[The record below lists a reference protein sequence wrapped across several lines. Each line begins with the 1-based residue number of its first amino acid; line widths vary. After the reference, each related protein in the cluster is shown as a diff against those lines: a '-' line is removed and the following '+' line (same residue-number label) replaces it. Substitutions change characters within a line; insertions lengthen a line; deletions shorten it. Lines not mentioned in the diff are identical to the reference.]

1 MLFMVI
7 EGFRDKQCDDAGQTG
22 AAEARRW
29 LGGVRLDIVCA
40 GDLLLTGG
48 GLLIVMTAMK
58 GFVEAERD
66 KDGLLGVHSVDHFG
80 LVVPDL
86 KAAEHFYS
94 ASGID
99 PVAIGDH
106 LELRASISDHAW
118 GKVTEGKRKHVNYL
132 SFGAYAEDIPRFR
145 EHLKKVAVETITP
158 PADMAGDGI
167 WFLDHDGRPV
177 EIKAAAK
184 VSSDGKRQPRAGT
197 AEARAVPLIPAPEVK
212 PVRLAHLILFT
223 QHIDRAI
230 DFYTRVLGL
239 RLSDRCG
246 QTICFLH
253 GVHGSDHH
261 IIGFGHS
268 DGPGLHHTSWEVDG
282 VDAIGLGA
290 KQMAGKG
297 YCEGW
302 GLGRH
307 GAGSNYFHY
316 IRDPWKS
323 LLELT
328 CDADYIPKGTTWCA
342 ADLDMAQAVM
352 QWGPAPPAD
361 FGANYELQS

>member
-1 MLFMVI
+1 
-7 EGFRDKQCDDAGQTG
+7 
-22 AAEARRW
+22 
-29 LGGVRLDIVCA
+29 
-40 GDLLLTGG
+40 
-48 GLLIVMTAMK
+48 MTAMK

-66 KDGLLGVHSVDHFG
+66 RNGLLGVHSVDHFG

-86 KAAEHFYS
+86 KPAEHFYS
-94 ASGID
+94 ASGIE
-99 PVAIGDH
+99 PVEVGDR
-106 LELRASISDHAW
+106 LELRTAAGDHTW
-118 GKVTEGKRKHVNYL
+118 GKVTEGKRKHINYL
-132 SFGAYAEDIPRFR
+132 SFGAYEEDIPRFR
-145 EHLKKVAVETITP
+145 EHLKKLGVETIAP
-158 PADMAGDGI
+158 PAGSEGDGI

-184 VSSDGKRQPRAGT
+184 VTPDGKRPHRAVT
-197 AEARAVPLIPAPEVK
+197 EEARAVPLTPAAGVK
-212 PVRLAHLILFT
+212 PLRLAHLILFT
-223 QHIDRAI
+223 QDIDRAI
-230 DFYTRVLGL
+230 DFYTRALGL

-246 QTICFLH
+246 PVIAFLH

-282 VDAIGLGA
+282 IDAIGLGA

-328 CDADYIPKGTTWCA
+328 CDADYIPKGTTWPTG
-342 ADLDMAQAVM
+342 DLDLAQAVM
-352 QWGPAPPAD
+352 RWGPVPPAD
-361 FGANYELQS
+361 FIFNYEMESR

>member
-1 MLFMVI
+1 
-7 EGFRDKQCDDAGQTG
+7 
-22 AAEARRW
+22 
-29 LGGVRLDIVCA
+29 
-40 GDLLLTGG
+40 
-48 GLLIVMTAMK
+48 MTAMK

-66 KDGLLGVHSVDHFG
+66 NNGLLGVHSVDHFG
-80 LVVPDL
+80 LMVPDL
-86 KAAEHFYS
+86 KDAEHFYS
-94 ASGID
+94 ASGIE
-99 PVAIGDH
+99 PVGVGNH
-106 LELRASISDHAW
+106 LELRTTSSDHTW
-118 GKVTEGKRKHVNYL
+118 GKITEGQRKRISYL

-145 EHLKKVAVETITP
+145 EHLKKLNVEMIAP
-158 PADMAGDGI
+158 PAGVDSDEI

-184 VSSDGKRQPRAGT
+184 VSSDGKQPVHID
-197 AEARAVPLIPAPEVK
+197 AEGPRGVALTPPAKVK
-212 PVRLAHLILFT
+212 PLRLAHLILFT
-223 QHIDRAI
+223 ADIDRAI

-239 RLSDRCG
+239 RLTDRCG

-290 KQMAGKG
+290 KQMMAKG

-316 IRDPWKS
+316 VRDPWKS

-328 CDADYIPKGTTWCA
+328 CYADYIPKGSDWPAC
-342 ADLDMAQAVM
+342 DLDLAKAVM
-352 QWGPAPPAD
+352 QWGPAPPPD
-361 FGANYELQS
+361 FIRNYELAST